1 MRITPLRRAPLQAF
15 RQWRRKLREALARND
30 MDFVLTGPADR
41 KKSTA
46 GQKPQAQKRFLLLHI
61 LGYRPARTILG
72 AAFSAVLVGIGV
84 NALFFQTARH
94 PAPLFGSVPV
104 PEARKPVAPN
114 PAASSQF
121 ASTPVSANAPG
132 GQVAAPGVAQRQS
145 DQIQRSGDPI
155 GALALGASLAPVTSS
170 KPPSASAAQPQARP
184 RSSEINDIK
193 AARDPIAALIGPSSS
208 SSAAPSEADK
218 TRVQSAQ
225 RALIKLG
232 FVLKADGMMGTSTRQ
247 AIEKFE
253 RDRNI
258 AVTGELT
265 PKTIKELSTQSH
277 IAIP

>member
-1 MRITPLRRAPLQAF
+1 M
-15 RQWRRKLREALARND
+15 REALARND

-41 KKSTA
+41 KKSAA
-46 GQKPQAQKRFLLLHI
+46 GQKPQAKKRFFVLQM

-104 PEARKPVAPN
+104 PEARKPITANPVQMTALTPAPTTLA
-114 PAASSQF
+114 PAA
-121 ASTPVSANAPG
+121 APIA
-132 GQVAAPGVAQRQS
+132 AAPPVAQKQIEQS
-145 DQIQRSGDPI
+145 QKSADPI
-155 GALALGASLAPVTSS
+155 GALVLGANLANS
-170 KPPSASAAQPQARP
+170 SASKSQSAALAQPPARP
-184 RSSEINDIK
+184 RANEANDAK
-193 AARDPIAALIGPSSS
+193 GARDPIAALIGTNPST
-208 SSAAPSEADK
+208 ANTQSEADK
-218 TRVQSAQ
+218 ARVQSAQ

-232 FVLKADGMMGTSTRQ
+232 FVLKADGVMGTSTRQ

-258 AVTGELT
+258 TVTGDLS
-265 PKTIKELSTQSH
+265 PRTIKELSAQSR